1 MVIFQK
7 INQLSILSIYIVVLA
22 WGGVAERDFFFTFFV
37 VSIVETLEIF
47 EMELMSFLD
56 DVLLDACWFEIK
68 LGFLDSGGEV
78 EIGGNSDGRSH
89 FTSLVSRFQ

>member
-1 MVIFQK
+1 MDIKLYMQNKKVSRISLPMK
-7 INQLSILSIYIVVLA
+7 T

-37 VSIVETLEIF
+37 SIVETLEIF
-47 EMELMSFLD
+47 ERELMSLFLD
-56 DVLLDACWFEIK
+56 VWLLDACWFEIK